1 MTIQILTVFDVTPES
16 PYVTE
21 VTSANLTITVDPES
35 KDGNKTT
42 RIMKSDVSEEGFVYV
57 LQENSKMVV
66 YEAFEYLI
74 YTIPQPTIGH
84 KVVKRWE
91 QSFGELQNRSAN
103 NSANPSQDIHDFEI
117 LKGNFIALYT
127 GENETFIYEIQM

>member
-1 MTIQILTVFDVTPES
+1 MTVFDITPDS
-16 PYVTE
+16 PYVSE
-21 VTSANLTITVDPES
+21 RTSANLTVNIDPDS

-42 RIMKSDVSEEGFVYV
+42 RILKSDVSEEGFVYV

-74 YTIPQPTIGH
+74 YSIPQPILSH

-91 QSFGELQNRSAN
+91 QSFGEL
-103 NSANPSQDIHDFEI
+103 
-117 LKGNFIALYT
+117 
-127 GENETFIYEIQM
+127 